1 MLVASQIRL
10 LEQDIWTVESSH
22 RFLGIDFGGRMTV
35 IRLSSGDLFLHS
47 PVLLNK
53 NLANELDGI
62 GVVKYLVAPNKFHH
76 IHIGEYLSVYPN
88 AEVWAAPG
96 LLKKRKDINF
106 QGEIGVTTP
115 LEWEGEIECV
125 LFEGVPFLNE
135 VVFYHPE
142 SRTILFSDLIFNFS
156 DDENIGVKIFAWLD
170 GVYGRPDV
178 NRLIRWFMIRD
189 REKARDSVQKILSW
203 DFDRVSITHRD
214 IIETG
219 GKVIVSRAFESI

>member
-1 MLVASQIRL
+1 MLVASQIRP

-76 IHIGEYLSVYPN
+76 IHIGEYLSVYPD

-115 LEWEGEIECV
+115 LEWEGEIEFR

>member
-1 MLVASQIRL
+1 
-10 LEQDIWTVESSH
+10 
-22 RFLGIDFGGRMTV
+22 
-35 IRLSSGDLFLHS
+35 
-47 PVLLNK
+47 
-53 NLANELDGI
+53 
-62 GVVKYLVAPNKFHH
+62 HH
-76 IHIGEYLSVYPN
+76 IHIGEYLSVYPD

-106 QGEIGVTTP
+106 HGELGVTNP
-115 LEWEGEIECV
+115 LKWGEEIECV

-189 REKARDSVQKILSW
+189 REKARDSVQKILCW
-203 DFDRVSITHRD
+203 DFDRVSITHRN

>member
-1 MLVASQIRL
+1 MLMASQIRL

-22 RFLGIDFGGRMTV
+22 KFIGIDFGGRMTV

-53 NLANELDGI
+53 DLANELDGI

-76 IHIGEYLSVYPN
+76 IHIGEYLSVYPD

-106 QGEIGVTTP
+106 HGELGVTNP
-115 LEWEGEIECV
+115 LEWGEEIECV

-135 VVFYHPE
+135 VVFYHTE

-170 GVYGRPDV
+170 GVYGRPNV

>member
-22 RFLGIDFGGRMTV
+22 KFLGIDFGGRMTV

-62 GVVKYLVAPNKFHH
+62 GIVKYLVAPNKFHH
-76 IHIGEYLSVYPN
+76 IHIGEYLSVYPD

-106 QGEIGVTTP
+106 HGELGVTNP
-115 LEWEGEIECV
+115 LKWGEEIESV

-135 VVFYHPE
+135 VVFYHAE

-170 GVYGRPDV
+170 GVYGRPGV

-189 REKARDSVQKILSW
+189 RKKARDSVQKILSW

>member
-22 RFLGIDFGGRMTV
+22 KFLGIDFGGRMTV

-76 IHIGEYLSVYPN
+76 VHIGEYLSVYPD

-106 QGEIGVTTP
+106 HGELGVTNP
-115 LEWEGEIECV
+115 LKWGEEIECV

-135 VVFYHPE
+135 VVFYHTE

-156 DDENIGVKIFAWLD
+156 DDENIVVKIFAWLD

>member
-1 MLVASQIRL
+1 MLMASQIRL

-22 RFLGIDFGGRMTV
+22 KFIGIDFGGRMTV

-53 NLANELDGI
+53 DLANELDGI

-76 IHIGEYLSVYPN
+76 IHIGEYLSVYPD

-106 QGEIGVTTP
+106 HGELGVTNP
-115 LEWEGEIECV
+115 LKWGEEIECV

-135 VVFYHPE
+135 VVFYHTE
-142 SRTILFSDLIFNFS
+142 SRTILFSDLIFNVS
-156 DDENIGVKIFAWLD
+156 DDEKIGVKIFAWLD
-170 GVYGRPDV
+170 GVYGRPNV

>member
-1 MLVASQIRL
+1 MASQIRL

-22 RFLGIDFGGRMTV
+22 KFIGIDFGGRMTV

-53 NLANELDGI
+53 DLANELDGI

-76 IHIGEYLSVYPN
+76 IHIGEYLSVYPD

-106 QGEIGVTTP
+106 HGELGVTNP
-115 LEWEGEIECV
+115 LEWGEEIECV

-135 VVFYHPE
+135 VVFYHTE

-170 GVYGRPDV
+170 GVYGRPNV